1 MFFLRFSL
9 FIFRERGREGE
20 KYQCVVHS
28 HVAPTGDLACNP
40 GMCPNWESNQRHFV
54 LQPTPSPLSYTSQ
67 GTTCFLNEMTITL
80 IPKVQKYW
88 TK

>member
-28 HVAPTGDLACNP
+28 HVAPTGDLAGNP
-40 GMCPNWESNQRHFV
+40 GMFLDWESNRRPPG
-54 LQPTPSPLSYTSQ
+54 LQPTLNPLSYTSR
-67 GTTCFLNEMTITL
+67 GEMEVLT
-80 IPKVQKYW
+80 
-88 TK
+88 